1 MIRRPPRST
10 LFPYTTLFRSL
21 GALVM
26 ADHLFES
33 SVRKFVGMLRTV
45 NGDGGDR
52 AGVNELLDARAYRSV
67 EKVFCAADVRIV
79 NILLALSPQTI
90 IGGNMEDAL
99 GSLRRASDCC
109 RIAQIA
115 SDVFERQVRDRP
127 IGARRTQHYAH
138 IFSPRHQLARHVAAQ
153 EAGSAGHRMVMRFL
167 CLLHVLPD
175 AAFR

>member
-1 MIRRPPRST
+1 
-10 LFPYTTLFRSL
+10 
-21 GALVM
+21 M

-79 NILLALSPQTI
+79 NILLALSPQTM

-127 IGARRTQHYAH
+127 LGARRTQHYAH

-153 EAGSAGHRMVMRFL
+153 EAGSAGHQDGHAIPMPSSRASGCGVSVR
-167 CLLHVLPD
+167 D
-175 AAFR
+175 A